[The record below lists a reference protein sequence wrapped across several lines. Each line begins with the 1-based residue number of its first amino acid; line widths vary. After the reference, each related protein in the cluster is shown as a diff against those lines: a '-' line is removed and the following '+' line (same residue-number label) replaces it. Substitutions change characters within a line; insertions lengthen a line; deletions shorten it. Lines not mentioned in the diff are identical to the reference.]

1 MVTRKLGP
9 IARQLDEQPEAVVE
23 LVAALSDAAL
33 VAMGAAIREEVAR
46 RARSEGDQDAILA
59 AAFERGFARDGLG
72 VLPWIDAVRG
82 LPRWSGG

>member
-33 VAMGAAIREEVAR
+33 VAMGAAIRERGRNEAR
-46 RARSEGDQDAILA
+46 TG
-59 AAFERGFARDGLG
+59 
-72 VLPWIDAVRG
+72 
-82 LPRWSGG
+82 